1 MDEQVFADR
10 RDAGDALAIRLAHLS
25 DEPVLVL
32 GLPRGGVVVAARV
45 AERLDAP
52 LDVVIVRKIGCPGH
66 RELAMGALA
75 EWGAHS
81 AVVRNE
87 HVIAQAR
94 VSDADFTAAHDRE
107 AAEARRR
114 VAGWGGAVP
123 DLTATTVVLVDD
135 GLATG
140 ATMHAAIEV
149 VRRAGAHRIVVA
161 VPVGAADEL
170 RELEL
175 NVDFKVDEVI
185 CCSTPR
191 PFHAVGLH
199 YRDFGEV
206 DNRTVTRILAEAHER
221 VG

>member
-94 VSDADFTAAHDRE
+94 VSD
-107 AAEARRR
+107 AEARRR

>member
-10 RDAGDALAIRLAHLS
+10 RDAGDALATRLAHLA

-32 GLPRGGVVVAARV
+32 GLPRGGAVVAARV

-52 LDVVIVRKIGCPGH
+52 LDLVIVRKIGCPGH

-81 AVVRNE
+81 AVVRND

-94 VSDADFTAAHDRE
+94 ISEAEFTAARERE

-114 VAGWGGAVP
+114 VAEWGGSVP
-123 DLTATTVVLVDD
+123 DITATTVVLVDD

-140 ATMHAAIEV
+140 ATMHAAVEV
-149 VRRAGAHRIVVA
+149 VRQAGAHRVVVA

-170 RELEL
+170 RELE
-175 NVDFKVDEVI
+175 FQVDEVI

-206 DNRTVTRILAEAHER
+206 DNGTVTRVLAEAHER
-221 VG
+221 VR

>member
-1 MDEQVFADR
+1 MAEVFADR
-10 RDAGDALAIRLAHLS
+10 RDAGDALATRLAHLA
-25 DEPVLVL
+25 DRRVLVL
-32 GLPRGGVVVAARV
+32 GLPRGGAVVAAQV

-75 EWGAHS
+75 EWGPHS

-87 HVIAQAR
+87 QVIAQAR
-94 VSDADFTAAHDRE
+94 VSETDFAAARERE

-114 VAGWGGAVP
+114 VADWGRPVP
-123 DLTATTVVLVDD
+123 DIAKTNVVLVDD

-140 ATMHAAIEV
+140 ATMHAAVEV
-149 VRRAGAHRIVVA
+149 TRQAGAGRLIVA

-170 RELEL
+170 RELE
-175 NVDFKVDEVI
+175 FEVDEVI

-206 DNRTVTRILAEAHER
+206 DDATVSRVLAEARQR